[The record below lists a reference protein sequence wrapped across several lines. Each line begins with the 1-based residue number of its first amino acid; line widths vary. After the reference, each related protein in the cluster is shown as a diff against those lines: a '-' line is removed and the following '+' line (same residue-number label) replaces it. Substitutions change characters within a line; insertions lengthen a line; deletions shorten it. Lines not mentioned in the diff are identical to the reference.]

1 MKREGLIKKRN
12 KNGNKKKKRYER
24 QQELSFSVVSTAH
37 LKESGGG
44 AHGLAVSGDNADA
57 LLVI

>member
-1 MKREGLIKKRN
+1 MSARL
-12 KNGNKKKKRYER
+12 KNEN
-24 QQELSFSVVSTAH
+24 FVSTAY